1 MHSAPSRV
9 TSEAVSEQSAASPFI
24 SGSQHLLAELDWLR
38 LVLERHVLRLRARGL
53 MVENDFRGLFLSDDH
68 IDAVLRDS
76 ESVQAQTSTLDR
88 AILHQRELIALRLQ
102 YALNLGLTLPLD
114 RITQTFDLSLF
125 ERQVLIACAAA
136 EIDLGFESLYA
147 YVQNDVNRKWPT
159 ADLLLRL
166 FSSSALDR
174 IALRDSLSQ
183 QGALIRNRLAIFA
196 DDSQGRAQHSPARAL
211 ALDEHILDFLLD
223 HSGPDRRLRSFAS
236 LLAPRSA
243 LGDLLLPEP
252 LITQLMRAVHST
264 FPPPLILLYGP
275 AGSGKRTTV
284 EAVSHAMEQHLL
296 VADLRAAISQ
306 PLTLD
311 EYLPLLQ
318 RDAAL
323 HRATLFLAHAES
335 LEPDARRRLLYLL
348 GSSQTQGNTDL
359 YQPLTFLGS
368 TPPDSSAM
376 HSATPADSLSFT
388 LPVPSYQSRIDL
400 WHTALDRTGLALLAA
415 DVASLSSRFSL
426 TGGEINGACVEAART
441 LELRHPDLQDPDLH
455 HPQHAA
461 LTMPVLT
468 AAIGN
473 QSSHA
478 LHQLAQKVESVHTW
492 SDLILP
498 RRAMQQLRD
507 VCSSAKFRHVVYSE
521 WGFDRKLA
529 MGKGLNVLFC
539 GPSGTGK
546 TMAAGILAVELGLDI
561 YKIDLS
567 TVISKYIGETEKQ
580 LSLIFKEARSS
591 NAILFF
597 DEADALFGKR
607 SEVKDAHDRYANV
620 ETAYLLQKIEEYEGI
635 VVLTTNLRKNI
646 DDAFARRMH
655 HVIEFSF
662 PDAAQRL
669 LIWTNL
675 LPAAA
680 HCDPDI
686 DFGFLARQFDLSGG
700 AIRNIALA
708 AAFLAAE
715 QQSSIRMEHFILATA
730 REIIKLGRI
739 PSRSEFREYFDLIH
753 AQF

>member
-1 MHSAPSRV
+1 MYSAPSRV
-9 TSEAVSEQSAASPFI
+9 SSETGSEQSAASPFI
-24 SGSQHLLAELDWLR
+24 SGRQHLLAELDWLR

-76 ESVQAQTSTLDR
+76 ESTQAQTSTLDR

-102 YALNLGLTLPLD
+102 QALDLGLTLPLD

-159 ADLLLRL
+159 VDLLLRL

-174 IALRDSLSQ
+174 IALRDSLSLH
-183 QGALIRNRLAIFA
+183 GALLRNRLAIFA
-196 DDSQGRAQHSPARAL
+196 DDSQGRTLHAPARGL
-211 ALDEHILDFLLD
+211 SLDEHILDFLLD
-223 HSGPDRRLRSFAS
+223 HAGPDRRLRSFAS

-243 LGDLLLPEP
+243 LADLLLPEP
-252 LITQLMRAVHST
+252 LITSLMRAVHST
-264 FPPPLILLYGP
+264 PPPPLILLYGP
-275 AGSGKRTTV
+275 AGSGKRTAV

-296 VADLRAAISQ
+296 IADLRAAVSQ

-311 EYLPLLQ
+311 ECLPLLQ

-323 HRATLFLAHAES
+323 HRATLFLAHADS

-348 GSSQTQGNTDL
+348 GGDQTAANTDL
-359 YQPLTFLGS
+359 YQPLTFVGS

-376 HSATPADSLSFT
+376 HSATPAGALSFT
-388 LPVPSYQSRIDL
+388 LPVPSYQARIDL
-400 WHTALDRTGLALLAA
+400 WHTALARTGLPLLAV
-415 DVASLSSRFSL
+415 DVTSLSSRFIL
-426 TGGEINGACVEAART
+426 TGGEINGACVEAAGT
-441 LELRHPDLQDPDLH
+441 LTLHHPDLH

-461 LTMPVLT
+461 LTMPVLS
-468 AAIGN
+468 AAVRN

-507 VCSSAKFRHVVYSE
+507 VCSSAKFRHIVYSE

-580 LSLIFKEARSS
+580 LGLIFKEARSS

-646 DDAFARRMH
+646 DDAFARRLH

-680 HCDPDI
+680 HCDPEI

-715 QQSSIRMEHFILATA
+715 QQSPIRMEHFILATA